1 MGRLIKMSKK
11 ISLVLI
17 TFLYFVM
24 AFLTGYGETMDY
36 SVYAQTF
43 AESVYQLC
51 NQEEPDC
58 WENMPLFRHG
68 ESVEHAI
75 VRKDG
80 KILIQI
86 NQSSFDHDAIVTD
99 YSIMVDRTLENAQ
112 EEMNRLTGYVT
123 QAVFTASNQPY
134 ANSYSREMIE
144 KNPNRVIVTGV
155 SKVRAFGN
163 HYLTNQYRYTGS
175 LPSSVAFLKEQSI
188 IDYNPCEYDRIQEN
202 RLFLQELLQVVFPD
216 NTFDD
221 IEEYCTNG
229 IVDGIKHMGELHG
242 DSYIFSNGSDELRV
256 YVWHKQNESIDEKTV
271 TSFEFY
277 SSSTESE
284 KLMERYLSIFSSL
297 PGVQNSLLQ
306 VLPFIHGDEFTWTSY
321 LEIPAIQCG
330 NWEMNLVL
338 SGNQK
343 QPIARY
349 QYIP

>member
-1 MGRLIKMSKK
+1 MSKK
-11 ISLVLI
+11 ISLLFI
-17 TFLYFVM
+17 TFLCFFMV
-24 AFLTGYGETMDY
+24 FLTGHGETNDC
-36 SVYAQTF
+36 SIHAQTF
-43 AESVYQLC
+43 AESVYRLC
-51 NQEEPDC
+51 DQAEPDC

-68 ESVEHAI
+68 KSVEHAI

-86 NQSSFDHDAIVTD
+86 NQSSFDPDAIVTD
-99 YSIMVDRTLENAQ
+99 YSIMVDQALENAQ

-134 ANSYSREMIE
+134 AKTYSQDMIE
-144 KNPNRVIVTGV
+144 KHPNRVIIIGV

-163 HYLTNQYRYTGS
+163 RYLTNKYVYTGS
-175 LPSSVAFLKEQSI
+175 LPSDMVSLQSQSSI
-188 IDYNPCEYDRIQEN
+188 EINPYAYDRIQEN
-202 RLFLQELLQVVFPD
+202 RLSLQELLQVVFPD

-221 IEEYCTNG
+221 MEEYCTNG
-229 IVDGIKHMGELHG
+229 IVDGIKHMGELHV
-242 DSYIFSNGSDELRV
+242 DSYVFSNDSDELRV
-256 YVWHKQNESIDEKTV
+256 YIWHKQNENSDEKIV

-284 KLMERYLSIFSSL
+284 KLMKRYLSIFSSL

-330 NWEMNLVL
+330 NWEMNLIL
-338 SGNQK
+338 STNQK
-343 QPIARY
+343 QPIAQY